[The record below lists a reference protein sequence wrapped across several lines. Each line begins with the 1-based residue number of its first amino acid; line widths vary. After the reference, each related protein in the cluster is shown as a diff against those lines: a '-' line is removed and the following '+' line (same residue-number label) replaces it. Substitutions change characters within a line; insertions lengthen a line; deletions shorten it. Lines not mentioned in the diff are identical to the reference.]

1 MFIELRHLR
10 TLQALAETGSLAAA
24 ARRLHLTQS
33 ALSHQL
39 RALEGYFE
47 TPMVR
52 KGTRPLA
59 LSPAGERLLALA
71 RRVLPE
77 VEQAERELGD
87 PERSAA
93 ARLYLTLEC
102 HACYDWLLPVLARFR
117 EAWPAV
123 DIDIRQARFEALPDL
138 LAGEVDLVVTSDRSR
153 HRSLHFAPLFA
164 YEARAVLAESHPLA
178 RLRRIQP
185 HHLAGETLITY
196 PVPAARLDVF
206 TRFLDPAGVAPA
218 AVRHSELTAVILQ
231 LVASRRGVAVLPD
244 WVLDASLRPPG
255 LVSRSLGRRGLRG
268 TMYAALRGADA
279 ELPWVQA
286 FVAMAGETRSAA
298 G

>member
-1 MFIELRHLR
+1 MFLELRHLR
-10 TLQALAETGSLAAA
+10 TLQALSETGSLAAA
-24 ARRLHLTQS
+24 ARKLHLTQS

-39 RALEGYFE
+39 RALERYFE
-47 TPMVR
+47 VPMVR

-59 LSPAGERLLALA
+59 LTPAGERLLALA
-71 RRVLPE
+71 RTVLPE
-77 VEQAERELGD
+77 VERAERELGD
-87 PERSAA
+87 PERSAS

-102 HACYDWLLPVLARFR
+102 HACYDWLLPLLARFR
-117 EAWPAV
+117 EAWSAV

-138 LAGEVDLVVTSDRSR
+138 LAGEVDLVITSDRSR
-153 HRSLHFAPLFA
+153 HRSLYFAPLFA

-178 RLRRIQP
+178 RLKRIQP

-218 AVRHSELTAVILQ
+218 SVRQSELTAVILQ

-244 WVLDASLRPPG
+244 WVLASSVCPPD
-255 LVSRSLGRRGLRG
+255 LVSRPLGRRGLHG
-268 TMYAALRGADA
+268 KMYAALRAADA
-279 ELPWVQA
+279 ELPWVRDL
-286 FVAMAGETRSAA
+286 VALASR
-298 G
+298 

>member
-10 TLQALAETGSLAAA
+10 TLQALSETGSLAAA

-39 RALEGYFE
+39 RALEHHFE

-59 LSPAGERLLALA
+59 LTPAGERLLALA

-87 PERSAA
+87 PGRVAA

-102 HACYDWLLPVLARFR
+102 HACYDWLLPLLARFR
-117 EAWPAV
+117 ETWPAV

-138 LAGEVDLVVTSDRSR
+138 LSGEVDLVVTSDRSR
-153 HRSLHFAPLFA
+153 HRSLHFSPLFA

-206 TRFLDPAGVAPA
+206 TRFLDPAGVSPA
-218 AVRHSELTAVILQ
+218 AVRQSELTAVILQ

-244 WVLDASLRPPG
+244 WVLHASLCPPG
-255 LVSRSLGRRGLRG
+255 LVSRPLGRRGLRG

-279 ELPWVQA
+279 ELPWVRD
-286 FVAMAGETRSAA
+286 FVALASR
-298 G
+298 